1 MMNGL
6 RIYINRIEPEATCD
20 RIFYSRRS
28 DGPYYRWRFEVRLEQ
43 WRSARMHSEDLS
55 PNELCISNWK
65 TVPSALQ
72 LSLSEHYVE

>member
-28 DGPYYRWRFEVRLEQ
+28 DGPYYRWRFEERLEQ
-43 WRSARMHSEDLS
+43 RRGDLMHSEDLS
-55 PNELCISNWK
+55 PHELCISNWK

-72 LSLSEHYVE
+72 LSLFDHYVE